1 VDQVTLTVS
10 DAVNATTSSDGIEQ
24 IEAFANRLGVL
35 PQVRW
40 ATLSG
45 AAAAWRAAGS
55 IPSRVTNTQ

>member
-1 VDQVTLTVS
+1 
-10 DAVNATTSSDGIEQ
+10 
-24 IEAFANRLGVL
+24 VL